1 MTGVAVRRSTR
12 LAPGRL
18 ATFRDY
24 RLLITNYRLPITA
37 YRLLTTDHRL
47 RMLLESYQNADRF
60 LVAADCIIFGF
71 DGKEMKVLLI
81 RRSFEPEAG
90 RWSLMGGFVNA
101 SESVN
106 EAASRILLRLTG
118 LTNIYMEQIHCFGG
132 VGRDPADRVVSV
144 AYFALINI
152 ADYSRQLNFEH
163 EPRWFSL
170 NEIPKLIFDHAE
182 MVQLA
187 RQRLQQKVAN
197 HPIGFAL
204 LPRRFTLPQLQ
215 NLYEAIYESNMDR
228 RNFSRKILS
237 LGILKKLYEKE
248 KTTSKKGAYLYVF
261 DRKKYEKL
269 DHEGLKFI

>member
-1 MTGVAVRRSTR
+1 MPTGPSGNKVVA
-12 LAPGRL
+12 
-18 ATFRDY
+18 
-24 RLLITNYRLPITA
+24 
-37 YRLLTTDHRL
+37 
-47 RMLLESYQNADRF
+47 MLLESYQKADRF

-90 RWSLMGGFVNA
+90 RWSLMGGFVKAN
-101 SESVN
+101 ESAN

-118 LTNIYMEQIHCFGG
+118 LTNIYMEQLACFGE
-132 VGRDPADRVVSV
+132 VNRDPAARVVSI

-152 ADYSRQLNFEH
+152 AEYSRQLNFEH

-170 NEIPKLIFDHAE
+170 DELPQLIFDHAD
-182 MVQLA
+182 MVHLA
-187 RQRLQQKVAN
+187 SQRLQQKVAN
-197 HPIGFAL
+197 HPIGFEL

-215 NLYEAIYESNMDR
+215 NLYEAIYESRLDR

-237 LGILKKLYEKE
+237 LGILKKLKEKE
-248 KTTSKKGAYLYVF
+248 KGTSKKGAYLYVF

-269 DHEGLKFI
+269 DHEGLKFL